1 MMKVCSSPA
10 GGGWRLLTLHA
21 NQRSLIRL
29 FLYAWQTTHTTIY
42 YIYDGRHR
50 GTEKLN
56 VHFESTINLFDG
68 TRKLICE
75 NE

>member
-1 MMKVCSSPA
+1 MKVCSSAA

-50 GTEKLN
+50 GKEELN
-56 VHFESTINLFDG
+56 VHFESTINLSAG